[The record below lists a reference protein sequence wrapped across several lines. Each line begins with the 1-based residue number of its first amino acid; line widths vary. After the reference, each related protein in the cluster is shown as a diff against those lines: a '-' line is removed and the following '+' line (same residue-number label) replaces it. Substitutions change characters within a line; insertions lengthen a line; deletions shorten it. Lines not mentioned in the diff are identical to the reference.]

1 MIVVARRLLLQ
12 AAKVVR
18 EGGDPPG
25 VDTSYYSI
33 HAVERVLP
41 TASITSGAE
50 GGRQSGGNIIT
61 AVLV

>member
-50 GGRQSGGNIIT
+50 GDVNPAGT
-61 AVLV
+61 

>member
-1 MIVVARRLLLQ
+1 VARRLLLQ

-41 TASITSGAE
+41 TASITSG
-50 GGRQSGGNIIT
+50 R
-61 AVLV
+61 